1 MIVARGGH
9 RGAQQIGVLI
19 YGLDNGGQED
29 QELQVLHGGVTGI
42 QQVLVGGAHGPVVV
56 LAAAVHAF
64 KGLLVLQADQTVLG
78 CDLAHHFHGQQV
90 VVDGH
95 VGGIED
101 GSKLVLAGSNLVV
114 LGLGGHAQLPQLLVQ
129 FLHERRNLGT
139 DDAEVVLLQL
149 LTLGRGS
156 AEQGAAGEDQILTS
170 LVVLF
175 LDQEVLLLGANG
187 GGDVVHILAEQ
198 LQDADGLT
206 GQCVHGT
213 QQGSLFIQ
221 SLAGVADE
229 CSGDAQHIIL
239 HKGVAG
245 GVPCGVAACLAGSA
259 QTAGGEGGSIGL
271 AAYQLLTGELHDG
284 GAVAHGADEAIM
296 LLTGDAGQGL
306 EPVGVVGSTQL
317 HSPALHHAGN
327 DVCHLDVQR
336 STLVQGVLQALV
348 GSAGQA
354 LLHNVLIKDLA
365 AVDLHNICCH
375 KSYSLLD
382 LTFFFRLGSAAM
394 QRPKAC
400 LHLNKNGAASQEVT
414 HSAVAVYG

>member
-1 MIVARGGH
+1 M
-9 RGAQQIGVLI
+9 
-19 YGLDNGGQED
+19 
-29 QELQVLHGGVTGI
+29 
-42 QQVLVGGAHGPVVV
+42 

-64 KGLLVLQADQTVLG
+64 KGLFVLQADQTVLG
-78 CDLAHHFHGQQV
+78 GDLAHHLHGQQV
-90 VVDGH
+90 VVDGY

-129 FLHERRNLGT
+129 LLHERRNLGT

-156 AEQGAAGEDQILTS
+156 AEQGAAGKDQILTC

-175 LDQEVLLLGANG
+175 LDQEVLLLGADG
-187 GGDVVHILAEQ
+187 GGNVVYVLAEQ

-229 CSGDAQHIIL
+229 CSRNAQHVIL
-239 HKGVAG
+239 HKGIAG
-245 GVPCGVAACLAGSA
+245 GVPCGVAACLTGSA

-284 GAVAHGADEAIM
+284 GTVAHRADEAIV
-296 LLTGDAGQGL
+296 LLAGDAGQGL
-306 EPVGVVGSTQL
+306 EPVGVMGGTQL
-317 HSPALHHAGN
+317 H
-327 DVCHLDVQR
+327 CHLDIQR

-394 QRPKAC
+394 QKPKAC